1 MGYYDHHAT
10 HGIDKPIV
18 LLGPPW
24 SGVVSSAAWI
34 ASLTGIRFVDLDRV
48 VEHRLGCS
56 IPSLGSRALEN
67 TFRDFQLDVLRQEL
81 PKTPYGIFV
90 SEDVGFWPTLKGLG
104 NVAHYSLGISPS
116 PEIHYRR
123 FQMRKEDKANHPFD
137 ARPWLA
143 DVPQS
148 FQGFCDW
155 RDSAQGINRV
165 AKNILGVETTE
176 ALTLGRSIVDHLTA
190 QGICYESGH

>member
-10 HGIDKPIV
+10 HNIEQPIV
-18 LLGPPW
+18 LMGPPW

-34 ASLTGIRFVDLDRV
+34 ASITGIRFVDLDRL

-90 SEDVGFWPTLKGLG
+90 TEDVGFWPTLRGLTQLE
-104 NVAHYSLGISPS
+104 HYSLSISPT

-123 FQMRKEDKANHPFD
+123 FQMRKGDKGTHQFD
-137 ARPWLA
+137 ERPWLA
-143 DVPQS
+143 DVPQT
-148 FQGFCDW
+148 FEGFCDW
-155 RDSAQGINRV
+155 RTGVLGGDRLASSV
-165 AKNILGVETTE
+165 LGVDTTE
-176 ALTLGRSIVDHLTA
+176 ALTLGRSIVAHLTA
-190 QGICYESGH
+190 HGVCRESGL